1 MAREQREA
9 TRDVIIR
16 ILVVDDSALWRQ
28 FVSSIAEKEP
38 AWQIVC
44 EVSDGLEAVYKAE
57 ELQPDLVL
65 LDIGLPSLNGIEAA
79 RQIRKIVPNLKILFV
94 SAFDSVKVVEEA
106 LSTGAGGYVVKVDA
120 GSELVRA
127 VEAVLVGKRFVS
139 SELKGHI
146 SIEAE
151 CTQARSASTRGT
163 VLAWP
168 LGETLPIK
176 KETTGRHDVLFYS
189 GDTIFLESVIHFT
202 EAALKSGN
210 PVIVFATKPHR
221 EGLLHGLKAEGLD
234 VDDAMQR
241 GCYVSLDAA
250 ETLSTF
256 MVNDWPDAVRF
267 FQGFNNL
274 IDSASKAAKA
284 EHPRVA
290 VFGEGVALLWAERK
304 TEAAIRLEQL
314 GNELA
319 EIRKV
324 EILCAYPFGLSIQN
338 DREAFR
344 TICAEHS
351 VAFSW

>member
-1 MAREQREA
+1 M
-9 TRDVIIR
+9 TRHVIIR
-16 ILVVDDSALWRQ
+16 ILVVDDFAPWLR
-28 FVSSIAEKEP
+28 FVSSIVETEP
-38 AWQIVC
+38 GWQILC

-65 LDIGLPSLNGIEAA
+65 LDIGLPELNGIEAA
-79 RQIRKIVPNLKILFV
+79 QQMRKIVPNLKILFL
-94 SAFDSVKVVEEA
+94 SAYDTVEAVEEA
-106 LSTGAGGYVVKVDA
+106 LNTGASGYVVKVDA

-127 VEAVLVGKRFVS
+127 VKAVLQGKRFVS
-139 SELKGHI
+139 SSLKGRI
-146 SIEAE
+146 SVEAE
-151 CTQARSASTRGT
+151 YTQARPASMRGT

-168 LGETLPIK
+168 TGQTLPIK
-176 KETTGRHDVLFYS
+176 KEITGRHGVLFYS
-189 GDTIFLESVIHFT
+189 GDTIFLESVIHFVG
-202 EAALKSGN
+202 AALKSGN

-274 IDSASKAAKA
+274 IDSASKAAKT

-304 TEAAIRLEQL
+304 TEAAIRLERL

-324 EILCAYPFGLSIQN
+324 EILCAYPFSLSIQN
-338 DREAFR
+338 DKEAFR